1 MNATKYG
8 ITAQSLVLC
17 NENPDA
23 YEELRQAYYKQF
35 LPIGQA
41 EIDLC
46 DEMIAARWRIR
57 RYSSIETALLD
68 LEMLRDKAEVDRQ
81 IPGITSPMRCGLAF
95 RKIAQDD
102 NALTL
107 LSRREAQ
114 AQRAYKIACDTL
126 MRMQAN
132 RPDDPEN
139 EEVQIEPENAPQ
151 PSPDQSLDAAPPEP
165 ETQPDPAP
173 ADPANPALRTLQIEP
188 ENATQLPPYQPLHAP
203 SDPGVPS
210 QPPVTVVS
218 CTARPA
224 EPPCASIT
232 RRKP

>member
-1 MNATKYG
+1 MSGKTTKPRSDAQREASRRNGAKSRGPISDDGKARSRMNATKYG

-17 NENPDA
+17 NESPDA

-35 LPIGQA
+35 LPVGQA

-68 LEMLRDKAEVDRQ
+68 LEMLRDEAEVDRQ
-81 IPGITSPMRCGLAF
+81 YPGITSPMRCGLAF
-95 RKIAQDD
+95 RHIARDD

-114 AQRAYKIACDTL
+114 AQRAYKMACDTL

-132 RPDDPEN
+132 RPAEEPEEPEN
-139 EEVQIEPENAPQ
+139 EQVQIEPENAAQ
-151 PSPDQSLDAAPPEP
+151 LPSQQELGSPSEPPPTPEP
-165 ETQPDPAP
+165 SAQCPAGYLDILGIPEYPDIS
-173 ADPANPALRTLQIEP
+173 N
-188 ENATQLPPYQPLHAP
+188 
-203 SDPGVPS
+203 V
-210 QPPVTVVS
+210 
-218 CTARPA
+218 
-224 EPPCASIT
+224 
-232 RRKP
+232 